1 MSSFLE
7 FAQGSADF
15 TAGEFQLFL
24 KRKILNV
31 VSGELKTN
39 FYLPLGTEER
49 PGPKVKTFLRSVFF
63 KFLPLPAAASQALRI
78 SLSQFN
84 AGGQTV

>member
-1 MSSFLE
+1 MGEIILLTVREVE

-31 VSGELKTN
+31 VTGELKTN

-49 PGPKVKTFLRSVFF
+49 PGPKVKTFLSAPADHCKQNCRE
-63 KFLPLPAAASQALRI
+63 LPH
-78 SLSQFN
+78 
-84 AGGQTV
+84 

>member
-7 FAQGSADF
+7 FAQGRAGF
-15 TAGEFQLFL
+15 TAGEFQLSL
-24 KRKILNV
+24 KRKILKV
-31 VSGELKTN
+31 VSRELKTK
-39 FYLPLGTEER
+39 FYLPLGTEEG
-49 PGPKVKTFLRSVFF
+49 PGPKVKTFLRSVFL
-63 KFLPLPAAASQALRI
+63 KFLPLQAAASQALRI